1 MKEAFSRS
9 ALIFGE
15 EGIDLLA
22 QKTVAVFGLGGV
34 GGNACEA
41 LVRAGIGKLL
51 LIDSDRVSE
60 SNLNRQVIAL
70 KSTVGKF
77 KTTVMAK
84 RLQDINPDM
93 EIDEYPIFYLPE
105 NADAVDLSSCDY
117 IVDCIDTT
125 SAKIELAMRA
135 KALGIPLIA
144 SMGTGNKTDP
154 TKLTVSDLSK
164 TSTCPL
170 ARVMRRELKSRG
182 MTHLKV
188 VWSPEVPKSPIGRP
202 IGESG
207 KPIPASTPFVPPVAG
222 ILLART
228 VVCDLLGLDGC
239 APYAPN

>member
-1 MKEAFSRS
+1 MNERFSRS
-9 ALIFGE
+9 ALLFGE
-15 EGIDLLA
+15 EGIDLLSK
-22 QKTVAVFGLGGV
+22 KTVAVFGLGGV

-41 LVRAGIGKLL
+41 LARAGIGKLL
-51 LIDSDRVSE
+51 LIDSDQVAP
-60 SNLNRQVIAL
+60 SNINRQVIAL
-70 KSTVGKF
+70 ESTVGMY

-84 RLQDINPDM
+84 RLLDINPDIV
-93 EIDEYPIFYLPE
+93 IDEYPMFYLPE
-105 NADAVDLSSCDY
+105 NADAIDLSACDY

-125 SAKIELAMRA
+125 SAKIELVLRA
-135 KALGIPLIA
+135 RELNIPLIC

-170 ARVMRRELKSRG
+170 ARVMRRELKVRG

-188 VWSPEVPKSPIGRP
+188 VWSPEEPKSPIGRP
-202 IGESG
+202 VGESG

-228 VVCDLLGLDGC
+228 VVCDLLEAEGC
-239 APYAPN
+239 TPYAPH

>member
-1 MKEAFSRS
+1 MNERFSRS

-22 QKTVAVFGLGGV
+22 TRTVAVFGLGGV

-41 LVRAGIGKLL
+41 LARAGIGKLL
-51 LIDSDRVSE
+51 LIDSDRVSV
-60 SNLNRQVIAL
+60 SNINRQVIAL
-70 KSTVGKF
+70 ESTVDQF

-84 RLQDINPDM
+84 RLQDINPDI
-93 EIDEYPIFYLPE
+93 EIDEYPMFYLPE
-105 NADAVDLSSCDY
+105 NADAVDLSFCDY

-125 SAKIELAMRA
+125 SAKLELAVRA
-135 KALGIPLIA
+135 KTLGIPLIA

-182 MTHLKV
+182 ITHLKV
-188 VWSPEVPKSPIGRP
+188 VWSPEEPKSPKGRP

-228 VVCDLLGLDGC
+228 VVCDLLGVDKC
-239 APYAPN
+239 APYAPH

>member
-15 EGIDLLA
+15 EGIDLLS

-51 LIDSDRVSE
+51 LIDSDSVSE
-60 SNLNRQVIAL
+60 SNLNRQLIATT
-70 KSTVGKF
+70 KTVGML
-77 KTTVMAK
+77 KTEAMKARLMA
-84 RLQDINPDM
+84 INPDLV
-93 EIDEYPIFYLPE
+93 ILEYPMFYLPE
-105 NADAVDLSSCDY
+105 NADAIDLSVCDY

-125 SAKIELAMRA
+125 SAKIELVLRA
-135 KALGIPLIA
+135 RALGIPLIA

-154 TKLTVSDLSK
+154 TKLLVSDLSK

-182 MTHLKV
+182 ITHLKV
-188 VWSPEVPKSPIGRP
+188 VWSTEEPKSPIGRP

-207 KPIPASTPFVPPVAG
+207 KPIPASTPFVPPAAG

-228 VVCDLLGLDGC
+228 VVCDLLGVDGC
-239 APYAPN
+239 TPYAPH

>member
-1 MKEAFSRS
+1 MNERFSRS

-22 QKTVAVFGLGGV
+22 TKTVAVFGLGGV

-41 LVRAGIGKLL
+41 LARAGIGKLL
-51 LIDSDRVSE
+51 LIDSDRVSV
-60 SNLNRQVIAL
+60 SNINRQVIAL
-70 KSTVGKF
+70 ESTVDQF

-84 RLQDINPDM
+84 RLQDINPDI
-93 EIDEYPIFYLPE
+93 EIDEYPMFYLPE

-125 SAKIELAMRA
+125 SAKLELAVRA
-135 KALGIPLIA
+135 KTLGIPLIA

-170 ARVMRRELKSRG
+170 ARVMRRELKSREI
-182 MTHLKV
+182 THLKV
-188 VWSPEVPKSPIGRP
+188 VWSPEEPKSPKGRP
-202 IGESG
+202 SGESG

-228 VVCDLLGLDGC
+228 VVCDLLGVDKC
-239 APYAPN
+239 APYAPH

>member
-1 MKEAFSRS
+1 MNERFSRS

-22 QKTVAVFGLGGV
+22 TKTVAVFGLGGV

-41 LVRAGIGKLL
+41 LARAGIGKLL
-51 LIDSDRVSE
+51 LIDSDRVSV
-60 SNLNRQVIAL
+60 SNINRQVIAL
-70 KSTVGKF
+70 ESTVDQF

-84 RLQDINPDM
+84 RLQDINPDI
-93 EIDEYPIFYLPE
+93 EIDEYPLFYLPE

-125 SAKIELAMRA
+125 SAKLELAVRA
-135 KALGIPLIA
+135 KTLGIPLIA

-182 MTHLKV
+182 ITHLKV
-188 VWSPEVPKSPIGRP
+188 VWSPEEPKSPKGRP

-228 VVCDLLGLDGC
+228 VVCDLLGIDKC
-239 APYAPN
+239 APYAPH